1 MSQLGDHFMSRE
13 WVCKRLRVSLR
24 QSYSLIKSGYGP
36 CVSCKAVLA
45 LVNRSRCNIATPFTS
60 VPSDIL
66 TAEELA
72 ATPELAG
79 SGLTSRML
87 LVFTRRENPN
97 NRPPFLRVNK
107 QTTRFV
113 KSLFLAWLEE
123 RARDAERTG
132 RRRFV

>member
-1 MSQLGDHFMSRE
+1 MSRE
-13 WVCKRLRVSLR
+13 WLCRRLRLSPR
-24 QSYSLIKSGYGP
+24 QSYSLVRSGYGP
-36 CVSCKAVLA
+36 CVSSAAVLS
-45 LVNRSRCNIATPFTS
+45 LVNRSRRNIVEPFTF

-72 ATPELAG
+72 ATPELAE
-79 SGLTSRML
+79 SGLTSKNF
-87 LVFTRRENPN
+87 LVFTRRENPSN
-97 NRPPFLRVNK
+97 HCPYLRINK

>member
-1 MSQLGDHFMSRE
+1 MHFMSRE
-13 WVCKRLRVSLR
+13 WLCRRLRLSPR
-24 QSYSLIKSGYGP
+24 QSYSLVRSGYGP
-36 CVSCKAVLA
+36 CVSSAAVLS
-45 LVNRSRCNIATPFTS
+45 LVNRSRRNIVEPFTF

-72 ATPELAG
+72 ATPELAE
-79 SGLTSRML
+79 SGLTSKNF

-97 NRPPFLRVNK
+97 NQPPFLRLNK
-107 QTTRFV
+107 QCTRFV